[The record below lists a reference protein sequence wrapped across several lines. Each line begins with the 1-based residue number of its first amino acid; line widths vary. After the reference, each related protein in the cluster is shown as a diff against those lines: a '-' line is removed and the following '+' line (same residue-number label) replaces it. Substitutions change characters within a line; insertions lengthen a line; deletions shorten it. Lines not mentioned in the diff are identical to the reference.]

1 MKAYSIDLREKIISV
16 YEAGNTSIRK
26 VAERFKVNKNTVQ
39 DLVKRKREK
48 GTLEPSVATGGKPSR
63 LSGYEQQIEAMVA
76 EHLDYTLAEYCEYW
90 EEKTGVRL
98 SESAMCRFLQKQKLT
113 LKKKQSEAVKQGQKL
128 HKIKG

>member
-1 MKAYSIDLREKIISV
+1 MKPYSVDLREKIISV

-48 GTLEPSVATGGKPSR
+48 GTLEPSVATGGKPSQ
-63 LSGYEQQIEAMVA
+63 LSGYEQQIEEMVA

-113 LKKKQSEAVKQGQKL
+113 LKKNSPK
-128 HKIKG
+128 

>member
-1 MKAYSIDLREKIISV
+1 MKPYSIDLREKIISV
-16 YEAGNTSIRK
+16 YEVGNTSIRK

-48 GTLEPSVATGGKPSR
+48 GTLERGKPSQ
-63 LSGYEQQIEAMVA
+63 LSGYEQQIEEMVA

-90 EEKTGVRL
+90 EEKTGIRL

-113 LKKKQSEAVKQGQKL
+113 LKKKQYEAVKQGQKL